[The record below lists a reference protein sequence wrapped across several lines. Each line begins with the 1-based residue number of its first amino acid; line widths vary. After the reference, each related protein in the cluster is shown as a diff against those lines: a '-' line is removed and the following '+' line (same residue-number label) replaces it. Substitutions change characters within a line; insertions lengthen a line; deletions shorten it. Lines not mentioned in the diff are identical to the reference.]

1 MVCLNIFR
9 YHKIY
14 RKYYQSLAKYNFL
27 WLFVNILGYF
37 LIHVYSRR
45 LIFQVLNLT
54 SKDVAFYCSNFV
66 GKLHGFLLFMAIQF
80 VKVWCK
86 AVHFSTIG
94 RQHEAKWIA
103 KHKMFLCLEK
113 ERKATGFQCRLCE
126 FSNQTYNTYF
136 FIQTDRCRN
145 KSQYEI

>member
-1 MVCLNIFR
+1 MAQVG
-9 YHKIY
+9 
-14 RKYYQSLAKYNFL
+14 KYYQSLAKYKFL

-37 LIHVYSRR
+37 LIHVYPRR
-45 LIFQVLNLT
+45 LIFQVLKLT
-54 SKDVAFYCSNFV
+54 SKAVAFYCSNFV

-86 AVHFSTIG
+86 AVHFSKIG

-103 KHKMFLCLEK
+103 KHKMFLCVEK
-113 ERKATGFQCRLCE
+113 ERKATGFPCRLCE
-126 FSNQTYNTYF
+126 FLRQTYNTYF
-136 FIQTDRCRN
+136 FIQIDRCRN